1 LLDRFDSAVVIGFE
15 AGVEKLIG
23 KFEAKLLNEIGRRFE
38 AHGAGRGIHDS
49 VATLELNGF
58 AFFLQLGE
66 FSDELGELP
75 A

>member
-1 LLDRFDSAVVIGFE
+1 MERVAGF
-15 AGVEKLIG
+15 
-23 KFEAKLLNEIGRRFE
+23 
-38 AHGAGRGIHDS
+38 HDS